1 MGRTILT
8 LLLAGMMLTFGIMG
22 CAKKAAN
29 SQEAIA
35 TAQQMKTVDEQVKYL
50 ISQSNAFINSKEF
63 DQAIKTAQHIL
74 SNLDQNSAE
83 AQSIIEKAK
92 AELQKA
98 AQGAVADVQKK
109 LGSFGQ

>member
-1 MGRTILT
+1 MTRTILILVLIGTALT
-8 LLLAGMMLTFGIMG
+8 LGVMG

-35 TAQQMKTVDEQVKYL
+35 TSQQMKTVDEQVKYL
-50 ISQSNAFINSKEF
+50 VSQANSFINSKQF
-63 DQAIKTAQHIL
+63 DQAIQTAQHIL

-83 AQSIIEKAK
+83 AKSIIEKAK